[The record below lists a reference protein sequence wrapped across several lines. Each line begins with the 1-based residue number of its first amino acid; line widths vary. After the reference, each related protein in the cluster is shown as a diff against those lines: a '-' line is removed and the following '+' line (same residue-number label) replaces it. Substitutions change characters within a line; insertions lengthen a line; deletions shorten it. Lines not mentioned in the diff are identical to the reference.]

1 MTKVEFA
8 TKEALQ
14 SRTPQG
20 AKNAFRITFVITSA
34 ITIFLVGTQVIDEH
48 VKFELML
55 GIKSIDALVLGVSKL
70 FGVTEENEK

>member
-1 MTKVEFA
+1 MRKVQFA
-8 TKEALQ
+8 TKQALH

-48 VKFELML
+48 IKFELML
-55 GIKSIDALVLGVSKL
+55 GLKSIDAVVLGFSKL
-70 FGVTEENEK
+70 FGVTEENDK